1 MSEEKDRTPTE
12 PEESGPV
19 DDAVDAATPSEGA
32 DGAVSAGGA
41 DGAVDDGAPDRDD
54 AVAGGALDRGDDAP
68 VGRPTGKRR
77 APAASSRPARSSVPV
92 EGSKRATGR
101 ATTRRAVAE
110 APARQNLVARITRFF
125 REVVAELRKV
135 IWPTRKELVTYT
147 AVVLVFVTFMVAL
160 VSGLDILFAK
170 GVLTVFG

>member
-1 MSEEKDRTPTE
+1 MSDEKDRTPTE

-19 DDAVDAATPSEGA
+19 DDAVDAATPSEDA
-32 DGAVSAGGA
+32 DGAVRA

-54 AVAGGALDRGDDAP
+54 AVADGAVNRDDDAP

-77 APAASSRPARSSVPV
+77 TPAASSRPARSSVPV

-110 APARQNLVARITRFF
+110 APARQNLFARITRFF